1 MESSLGGGEETT
13 QERRGRGKAAVGIEL
28 GNEKERRNDAY

>member
-13 QERRGRGKAAVGIEL
+13 QSEEGGGKAAVGIEL